1 MKLVG
6 WLITALAVVAVW
18 AGIATYFWATGSVR
32 CDARMAEQRAED
44 ARAAIEA
51 QGAALGKATEIFGSE
66 LAKARTEGT
75 AAAGNTHT
83 RETLIREVRVT
94 GECVMPVGLPSL
106 APAVEEARA
115 AARD

>member
-1 MKLVG
+1 MKLLG
-6 WLITALAVVAVW
+6 GLITALVVVSLW
-18 AGIATYFWATGSVR
+18 AGIATWRWSSASAR
-32 CDARMAEQRAED
+32 CDTRLAEQRLED
-44 ARAAIEA
+44 ADAAANAQRKAIAEA
-51 QGAALGKATEIFGSE
+51 ASIWTAVRGETRGEQ
-66 LAKARTEGT
+66 T

-94 GECVMPVGLPSL
+94 GECVMPAGLPSL

>member
-6 WLITALAVVAVW
+6 WLITAVVVLGLW

-32 CDARMAEQRAED
+32 CDTRMAEQRAAD
-44 ARAAIEA
+44 ARSAIEA
-51 QGAALGKATEIFGSE
+51 QSAALGKATEIFGSE
-66 LAKARTEGT
+66 LARARGEGT

-94 GECVMPVGLPSL
+94 GECVMPAGLPSL